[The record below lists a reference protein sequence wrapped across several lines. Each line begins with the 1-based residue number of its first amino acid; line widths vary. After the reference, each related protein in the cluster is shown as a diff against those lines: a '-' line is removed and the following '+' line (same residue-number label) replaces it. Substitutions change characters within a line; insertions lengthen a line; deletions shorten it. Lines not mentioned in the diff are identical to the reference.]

1 MSNRGK
7 ALLLIIVDS
16 LILFLALSLVAFSR
30 KDGLDADQ
38 FLKQHYALFI
48 LIFPV
53 WILIYFIEGLYT
65 LQTYNPANLS
75 ISILR
80 SAFFSVLVSFLLF
93 YFIPIEYFVI
103 TPKITLLLTAV
114 ISIPLLHTWRKF
126 FFLYFGQEDQQQGT
140 LLIGS
145 IGTLEL
151 AVDELVRKPHLGY
164 RLVGTLTPEEAMN
177 FEPPAQTKLVAI
189 ERNLKSSPEIYKKYF
204 SMLGSGIELMDL
216 AKFTEEISG
225 KIPLQSID
233 ESWFIEFCGHI
244 QGRSYHIMKGIV
256 DRLVSIVLIILILP
270 VYLLLLPL
278 LLIVHGRPIFFKQ
291 TRTGLNNKPFVLYKL
306 RSMVIDAEKAGA
318 QWAKPGDAR
327 ITPVGHFLR
336 KTRLDELPQL
346 INIFKG
352 EMSLVGPRPER
363 PEIIDSKLAPNIPF
377 YNLRHLVK
385 PGVTGWAQVTFR
397 YGFSQEDSAEK
408 LQYDLYYVKNKSLW
422 LDLVIIIKTIKTIL
436 TGAGQ

>member
-1 MSNRGK
+1 MSNRSK
-7 ALLLIIVDS
+7 TFLLLIVDT
-16 LILFLALSLVAFSR
+16 LILFAALTLIAYSR
-30 KDGLDADQ
+30 KENLDAGT
-38 FLKQHYALFI
+38 FLGKHYTLFA
-48 LIFPV
+48 LIFPI
-53 WILIYFIEGLYT
+53 WILMNFIEGIYT
-65 LQTYNPANLS
+65 LSTYNPANLP

-80 SAFFSVLVSFLLF
+80 STFLSVIVSLVVF
-93 YFIPIEYFVI
+93 YFIPNTSFGI

-114 ISIPLLHTWRKF
+114 ISVPLLHSWRKF
-126 FFLYFGQEDQQQGT
+126 FFLYFGLENQQRGT

-145 IGTLEL
+145 LSTLEL

-164 RLVGTLTPEEAMN
+164 RLVGTLTPEEALN
-177 FEPPAQTKLVAI
+177 FVPTADTKLIAI
-189 ERNLKSSPEIYKKYF
+189 ERNLKNSPELYRKFF
-204 SMLGSGIELMDL
+204 SLLGSGIEVMDL
-216 AKFTEEISG
+216 AKFTEQISG

-244 QGRSYHIMKGIV
+244 ESRSYDVCKALIDRIV
-256 DRLVSIVLIILILP
+256 AILLIIIIFP
-270 VYLLLLPL
+270 IYLLLLPL

-291 TRTGLNNKPFVLYKL
+291 TRIGLNNKPFVLYKL
-306 RSMVIDAEKAGA
+306 RSMVIDAEKGGA

-352 EMSLVGPRPER
+352 EMGLVGPRPER

-385 PGVTGWAQVTFR
+385 PGVSGWAQVTFR

-408 LQYDLYYVKNKSLW
+408 LQYDLFYVKNKSLW
-422 LDLVIIIKTIKTIL
+422 LDLVIIIKTIKTVL

>member
-1 MSNRGK
+1 MSNRAK
-7 ALLLIIVDS
+7 TFILLIIDS
-16 LILFLALSLVAFSR
+16 LILFVALTLIAYSR
-30 KDGLDADQ
+30 KENMDAVL
-38 FLKQHYALFI
+38 FLEQHYTLFAFV
-48 LIFPV
+48 FPI
-53 WILIYFIEGLYT
+53 WILMNFIEGIYT
-65 LQTYNPANLS
+65 LTTYNPANLS

-80 SAFFSVLVSFLLF
+80 ATFLSVLVSLILF
-93 YFIPIEYFVI
+93 YFIPKELAVI
-103 TPKITLLLTAV
+103 TPKTTLLLTAV
-114 ISIPLLHTWRKF
+114 ITVPLLHSWRKF
-126 FFLYFGQEDQQQGT
+126 FFLYFGLANQQRGT

-145 IGTLEL
+145 LSTLEL

-164 RLVGTLTPEEAMN
+164 RLVGTLTPEEALN
-177 FEPPAQTKLVAI
+177 FEPSADTKLVAI
-189 ERNLKSSPEIYKKYF
+189 ERNLKHSPELYNKFF
-204 SMLGSGIELMDL
+204 SLLGSGIEVMDL
-216 AKFTEEISG
+216 AKFTEQISG

-233 ESWFIEFCGHI
+233 ESWFIEFCGHLES
-244 QGRSYHIMKGIV
+244 RSYDVTKGLI
-256 DRLVSIVLIILILP
+256 DRLVAVLLIIIIFP

-291 TRTGLNNKPFVLYKL
+291 TRIGLNNKTFVLYKL
-306 RSMVIDAEKAGA
+306 RSMVIDAEKGGA

-352 EMSLVGPRPER
+352 EMGLVGPRPER
-363 PEIIDSKLAPNIPF
+363 PEIINTKLAPNIPF

-385 PGVTGWAQVTFR
+385 PGVSGWAQVTFR

-408 LQYDLYYVKNKSLW
+408 LQYDLFYVKNKSLW
-422 LDLVIIIKTIKTIL
+422 LDLVIIIKTIKTVL

>member
-7 ALLLIIVDS
+7 TILLLVVDT

-30 KDGLDADQ
+30 KDGIDADV
-38 FLKQHYALFI
+38 FLKQHYSLFSF
-48 LIFPV
+48 IFPV

-65 LQTYNPANLS
+65 LTTYNPANLS

-80 SAFFSVLVSFLLF
+80 STFLSVLISLLLF
-93 YFIPIEYFVI
+93 YVIPNEYFLI

-114 ISIPLLHTWRKF
+114 ITIPLLHSWRKF
-126 FFLYFGQEDQQQGT
+126 FFLYYGLADQQQGT

-145 IGTLEL
+145 ISTLEL

-164 RLVGTLTPEEAMN
+164 RLVGTLTPEEAVN
-177 FEPPAQTKLVAI
+177 YVPTAETKLVAI
-189 ERNLKSSPEIYKKYF
+189 ERNLKNSPELYKKYF
-204 SMLGSGIELMDL
+204 SMLGSGIEVMDL

-233 ESWFIEFCGHI
+233 ESWFIEYCGHI
-244 QGRSYHIMKGIV
+244 QGRSYDICKGLI
-256 DRLVSIVLIILILP
+256 DRLVAILLIILIFP

-291 TRTGLNNKPFVLYKL
+291 TRTGLNNKPFTLYKL

-408 LQYDLYYVKNKSLW
+408 LQYDLFYVKNKSLW
-422 LDLVIIIKTIKTIL
+422 LDIVIIIKTIKTIL